1 MEILI
6 MDKIKVLFVCIHNS
20 GRSQIAEAYLN
31 KFAGD
36 RFFAESAGIEAGAL
50 NPLVVESM
58 KQDGID
64 ISGNKTKSVFDF
76 YKQGR
81 IFNYV
86 ITVCEKEAAERCP
99 IFIGVTKRLHWYFK
113 DPAKLEG
120 TDAEKLV
127 KIAEIREEIKEQVKE
142 FIANPDK

>member
-1 MEILI
+1 

-31 KFAGD
+31 KMAGD
-36 RFFAESAGIEAGAL
+36 RFFAESAGIEPGVL

-64 ISGNKTKSVFDF
+64 ISGNKAKSVFDF

-86 ITVCEKEAAERCP
+86 ITVCDKEAAERCP
-99 IFIGVTKRLHWYFK
+99 VFIGVTKRLHWSFK
-113 DPAKLEG
+113 DPHAVEGTEKEKLEKV
-120 TDAEKLV
+120 A
-127 KIAEIREEIKEQVKE
+127 KIRDEIKNQIME
-142 FIANPDK
+142 FMANPDK